1 MGSPPSRRL
10 LPLLAAY
17 LPVALVL
24 GLCMNGLGHLL
35 CIAYFKHWWQ
45 VVTCYWG
52 YVVPVALL
60 IRTRSAWDQLAWG
73 VVAMVPLEL
82 AGYGFGTSVAC
93 PGNAVETLFGPRNFS
108 LVMIAI
114 CGPLPWL
121 VNAIAARLRGRSSP
135 KALRATPEISL

>member
-1 MGSPPSRRL
+1 MERPPIRRFAI
-10 LPLLAAY
+10 LLAAY

-45 VVTCYWG
+45 VATCYWG

-60 IRTRSAWDQLAWG
+60 IHRRSAWDQLAWG
-73 VVAMVPLEL
+73 VVSMVPLEL
-82 AGYGFGTSVAC
+82 AGYGLGTSVAC
-93 PGNAVETLFGPRNFS
+93 PGNAIETLFGPRNFS
-108 LVMIAI
+108 LAMIAI

-121 VNAIAARLRGRSSP
+121 LNAIVARLHRVRGRS
-135 KALRATPEISL
+135 AVGAAPETSV